1 MEIKPSKYFVDVIL
15 PLALPKTYTYQ
26 LNQKEAVII
35 KPGFRV
41 AVQFG
46 KQKIYTAVVKK
57 VHSTSPQSY
66 EPKPIS
72 MIMDDYPLVTN
83 AQLKFWEWIS
93 NYYMCTEGEVLRSS
107 LPSALLIESKSI
119 IIIKE
124 ATRKQIDNLSD
135 IEFIIYEALQQSN
148 LTIDQIIKIADT
160 KKVMPLVLGLIKKKV
175 AIIEQSFEEK
185 YKPKK
190 QRVVRLNKDCKNK
203 NKLEQVFETLKKA
216 PKQRAVLLNL
226 LKKPTKLNS
235 WTPFNKLTNESNIK
249 AYHLKS
255 LIDKGLLEQS
265 YQEINRVLIK
275 KSTNLSEEK
284 KLSLSQEK
292 ALDDIKKK
300 FNEKKVILLEGVT
313 SSGKTEVYIKL
324 IKTELKK
331 GNQILYLLPEIS
343 LTSQIVQRLTSH
355 FREKVLVYHSKF
367 STHERT
373 EVWSQVLKNDT
384 AGSIIVGARSSLL
397 LPFKNLS
404 LLIVDEEHENSFK
417 QFDPSPRYQ
426 ARDSAIYLAHNLN
439 AKVILGSATPS
450 IETAENARNGKY
462 GWVKL
467 KERYGGVELPKI
479 ELVNLKEEY
488 QKNTMSGVFSKQLLL
503 KIKETIDQ
511 RKQVILFQN
520 RRGYAPILECL
531 CCGYSPQCVQ
541 CDVSLTYHQTMNK
554 LRCHYCGYNTN
565 MPNQCNACGMSS
577 LNKKGI
583 GTQQIEEQIKKIF
596 PNINV
601 ARMDW
606 DSTRGKWDFDNIIEK
621 FHDEKIQILV
631 GTQMVVKGLDF
642 KNVLLVGVI
651 NADNILNFPDFRAHE
666 RSYQMLTQVAGRAGR
681 LDKKG
686 KVIIQTF
693 QPDHPVLLQV
703 LNYDYEQLFQTQKK
717 ERINYRYPPFYR
729 MVKIT
734 FKCRD
739 YENVNKASDWFSN
752 VIKSLYKGT
761 ILGPVFP
768 AIMRVRNQYQ
778 KQLIIK
784 LDDDLKPNELKKL
797 LMKIYKSFQTISEF
811 KSTRVNFDA
820 DPY

>member
-124 ATRKQIDNLSD
+124 ATSKQIENLSD

-148 LTIDQIIKIADT
+148 LTIDQIIKITDT

-190 QRVVRLNKDCKNK
+190 QRVVRLNKDFKNK
-203 NKLEQVFETLKKA
+203 NVLKQVFETLKKA
-216 PKQRAVLLNL
+216 PKQRAVLMDL
-226 LKKPTKLNS
+226 LKRPTKLHS
-235 WTPFNKLTNESNIK
+235 WTPFVKLTNESNIK

-255 LIDKGLLEQS
+255 LIDKGIIDES

-275 KSTNLSEEK
+275 KSINLPEEK
-284 KLSLSQEK
+284 KLSLSQAK
-292 ALDDIKKK
+292 VLDDIKQK
-300 FNEKKVILLEGVT
+300 FKEKKVILLEGVT

-324 IKTELKK
+324 IKKELKK

-373 EVWSQVLKNDT
+373 EVWNQVLKNDT
-384 AGSIIVGARSSLL
+384 AGSVVVGARSSLL

-488 QKNTMSGVFSKQLLL
+488 QKNRMSGIFSKQLLL
-503 KIKETIDQ
+503 KIRETIDQ

-531 CCGYSPQCVQ
+531 SCGYSPQCVQ
-541 CDVSLTYHQTMNK
+541 CDVTLTYHQTINK

-565 MPNQCNACGMSS
+565 MPNQCNACGMTS
-577 LNKKGI
+577 LNKKGV

-717 ERINYRYPPFYR
+717 ERINYKYPPFYR

-734 FKCRD
+734 FKCRH

-752 VIKSLYKGT
+752 VLKSSYKGT

-768 AIMRVRNQYQ
+768 TIMRVRNQYQ

-784 LDDDLKPNELKKL
+784 LDHDLKPKELKKV
-797 LMKIYKSFQTISEF
+797 LMKIYKSFQTIGEF
-811 KSTRVNFDA
+811 KSTRVNFDV

>member
-373 EVWSQVLKNDT
+373 EVWSQVLK
-384 AGSIIVGARSSLL
+384 
-397 LPFKNLS
+397 K
-404 LLIVDEEHENSFK
+404 
-417 QFDPSPRYQ
+417 
-426 ARDSAIYLAHNLN
+426 
-439 AKVILGSATPS
+439 
-450 IETAENARNGKY
+450 
-462 GWVKL
+462 
-467 KERYGGVELPKI
+467 
-479 ELVNLKEEY
+479 
-488 QKNTMSGVFSKQLLL
+488 
-503 KIKETIDQ
+503 
-511 RKQVILFQN
+511 
-520 RRGYAPILECL
+520 
-531 CCGYSPQCVQ
+531 
-541 CDVSLTYHQTMNK
+541 
-554 LRCHYCGYNTN
+554 
-565 MPNQCNACGMSS
+565 
-577 LNKKGI
+577 
-583 GTQQIEEQIKKIF
+583 
-596 PNINV
+596 
-601 ARMDW
+601 
-606 DSTRGKWDFDNIIEK
+606 
-621 FHDEKIQILV
+621 
-631 GTQMVVKGLDF
+631 
-642 KNVLLVGVI
+642 
-651 NADNILNFPDFRAHE
+651 
-666 RSYQMLTQVAGRAGR
+666 
-681 LDKKG
+681 
-686 KVIIQTF
+686 
-693 QPDHPVLLQV
+693 
-703 LNYDYEQLFQTQKK
+703 
-717 ERINYRYPPFYR
+717 
-729 MVKIT
+729 
-734 FKCRD
+734 
-739 YENVNKASDWFSN
+739 
-752 VIKSLYKGT
+752 
-761 ILGPVFP
+761 
-768 AIMRVRNQYQ
+768 
-778 KQLIIK
+778 
-784 LDDDLKPNELKKL
+784 
-797 LMKIYKSFQTISEF
+797 
-811 KSTRVNFDA
+811 
-820 DPY
+820 

>member
-124 ATRKQIDNLSD
+124 ATSKQIENLSD

-148 LTIDQIIKIADT
+148 LTIDQIIKITDT

-190 QRVVRLNKDCKNK
+190 QRVVRLNKDFKNK
-203 NKLEQVFETLKKA
+203 NVLKQVFETLKKA
-216 PKQRAVLLNL
+216 PKQRAVLMDL
-226 LKKPTKLNS
+226 LKRPTKLHS
-235 WTPFNKLTNESNIK
+235 WTPFVKLTNESNIK

-255 LIDKGLLEQS
+255 LIDKGIIDES

-275 KSTNLSEEK
+275 KSINLPEEK
-284 KLSLSQEK
+284 KLSLSQAK
-292 ALDDIKKK
+292 ALDDIKQK
-300 FNEKKVILLEGVT
+300 FKEKKVILLEGVT

-324 IKTELKK
+324 IKKELKK

-373 EVWSQVLKNDT
+373 EVWNQVLKNDT
-384 AGSIIVGARSSLL
+384 AGSVIVGARSSLL

-488 QKNTMSGVFSKQLLL
+488 QKNRMSGIFSKQLLL

-531 CCGYSPQCVQ
+531 SCGYSPQCVQ
-541 CDVSLTYHQTMNK
+541 CDVSLTYHQTINK

-565 MPNQCNACGMSS
+565 MPNQCNACGMTS
-577 LNKKGI
+577 LNKKGV

-601 ARMDW
+601 SRMDW

-621 FHDEKIQILV
+621 FHEEKIQILV

-717 ERINYRYPPFYR
+717 ERINYKYPPFYR

-734 FKCRD
+734 FKCRH

-752 VIKSLYKGT
+752 VLKSSYKGT

-768 AIMRVRNQYQ
+768 TIMRVRNHYQ

-784 LDDDLKPNELKKL
+784 LDHDLKPKELKKV
-797 LMKIYKSFQTISEF
+797 LMKIYKSFQTIGEF
-811 KSTRVNFDA
+811 KSTRVNFDV